1 MRRSADDR
9 HNGGVADTP
18 GLLLVHGDEPRLVD
32 AAVERWRGSAGTDDV
47 EVIDAPARLEPLI
60 ASLVDMPLFA
70 TQLIY
75 VLVRDLPQ
83 LKGARRGAAGVDLAG
98 WLRTRIHPT
107 PRNCFASRSAT
118 VAAGNPILAAI
129 QAGGGQ
135 VVHYPKLRPSDRRQ
149 WLDAEARARGLRL
162 PAGGSD
168 LLLRCSGGDLG
179 AMAGELDKV
188 AAHGGPISMEQLEQL
203 VAGSEQLELYK
214 VLDLLAGQQPAA
226 GAALLT
232 DLIDEGRSTQYLL
245 SILAGQLRDLLMVH
259 ALVMRGQRGSA
270 AIAAAMRIPAWR
282 AERVLR
288 SAQAVPAPLAM
299 RWMRELQRIDA
310 GLKAGEVD
318 DAVGA
323 GKVIK
328 ADLRAGADAAS
339 GEPARPVRRP
349 LRVSTHRGARRPW
362 TSRLLR
368 RGTRALARAA

>member
-1 MRRSADDR
+1 MRRSANDR

-32 AAVERWRGSAGTDDV
+32 AAVERWRASAGTDDV

-70 TQLIY
+70 TQRH

-83 LKGARRGAAGVDLAG
+83 LSGARRGAAGVDELARA
-98 WLRTRIHPT
+98 LSMRAPTTRV
-107 PRNCFASRSAT
+107 CFAIRAT

-135 VVHYPKLRPSDRRQ
+135 VVHHPKLRPSDRRQ

-203 VAGSEQLELYK
+203 VAGTEQLELYK

-288 SAQAVPAPLAM
+288 TAQAVPAPLAM
-299 RWMRELQRIDA
+299 RWIRELQRIDA

-318 DAVGA
+318 DAA
-323 GKVIK
+323 
-328 ADLRAGADAAS
+328 ALRHWGLSAAQALM
-339 GEPARPVRRP
+339 E
-349 LRVSTHRGARRPW
+349 
-362 TSRLLR
+362 R
-368 RGTRALARAA
+368 RGSRRSA